1 MARWLALT
9 VLAAGLAACTPGAF
23 GVASGGGAP
32 AGASITIDVDLT
44 LDPDGPTPAGAG
56 GGYKPLVN
64 SVAVGTLV
72 RFTNSDGFNH
82 TATSISGTTFPSAY
96 PFSGAA
102 LTQSGSTLSG
112 GFSSGNLTPGSTSQ
126 ALLADKAGT
135 YIFGCF
141 YHYGHPMRAVVL
153 VGSAGAPTPTPLSTP
168 TPIPTVTPVMTP
180 SPKGSPGP
188 SPSPTAAAQVIHIGF
203 QHLETTD
210 ATYGPVWYYATTASA
225 PHAQVVTVT
234 HGSLVVFLNDDSTGY
249 FPGPHTA
256 GGFGSSGFPSSFGA
270 SGNANQFN
278 SNGSTIE
285 GNQWSTG
292 SLNGGQMSQVFTVGP
307 PGAYWFGCGYHYT
320 TVPTASNASM
330 GDVLVSI

>member
-1 MARWLALT
+1 VLLPLRASDAGRRVGGIGRRPDAYSTFDSDSDSDRDAGDDT
-9 VLAAGLAACTPGAF
+9 VAQ
-23 GVASGGGAP
+23 GVA
-32 AGASITIDVDLT
+32 
-44 LDPDGPTPAGAG
+44 
-56 GGYKPLVN
+56 
-64 SVAVGTLV
+64 
-72 RFTNSDGFNH
+72 R
-82 TATSISGTTFPSAY
+82 
-96 PFSGAA
+96 
-102 LTQSGSTLSG
+102 
-112 GFSSGNLTPGSTSQ
+112 
-126 ALLADKAGT
+126 
-135 YIFGCF
+135 
-141 YHYGHPMRAVVL
+141 
-153 VGSAGAPTPTPLSTP
+153 
-168 TPIPTVTPVMTP
+168 
-180 SPKGSPGP
+180 
-188 SPSPTAAAQVIHIGF
+188 
-203 QHLETTD
+203 
-210 ATYGPVWYYATTASA
+210 PVWYYATTASA